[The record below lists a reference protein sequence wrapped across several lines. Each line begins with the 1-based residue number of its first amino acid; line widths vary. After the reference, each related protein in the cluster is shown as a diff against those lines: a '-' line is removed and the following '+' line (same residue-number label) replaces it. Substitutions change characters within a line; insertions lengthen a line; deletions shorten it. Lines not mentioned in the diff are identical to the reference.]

1 MNPFELLVSN
11 LTSLG
16 FFNFFLPYLFTF
28 AVIYG
33 LLVKTKVL
41 GEDPKISG
49 VVSLAIAFFTIGFGG
64 PILGQFFINL
74 AGIGALVL
82 SGILIVIL
90 FVGLAGG
97 DLGGVMK
104 STGVTAIIAGVGI
117 IIVYSIFRSVTGSA
131 IDDSIISTILII
143 IMLMGAVVFIAGGA
157 KTAAGH

>member
-16 FFNFFLPYLFTF
+16 FFTSFLPYLFTF

-64 PILGQFFINL
+64 PLLGQLFIN
-74 AGIGALVL
+74 L